1 MATVTLT
8 PGTLTPPACYPTEQA
23 RLDAYTAA
31 ILATISGGIQWQD
44 GTGAPGDVALY
55 WLRQGLSG
63 GPGLEPLKW
72 SIPDAAWT
80 RWLSSLHNAGTPG
93 GSSNAYTYTQSPAA
107 PPAEAYRLG
116 ATYIFKAT
124 FANTGAATLSV
135 DGLTAVSIKKRGTVD
150 LEQNDI
156 TSGKVVV
163 VVHDGTNF
171 QMVSPE
177 RPAPPPYEKS
187 AVEMLGLPG
196 FGTMSSQ
203 GHGLTAL
210 PDQVT
215 AYFVCV
221 TAEHGYAVGDRI
233 MPWDVSMD
241 YNKPNDEDP
250 DGKTAYKI
258 AFDAVNIFVTCV
270 ENLTSTSKIK
280 LYDKTSGQPKDFTPA
295 NWKLRFFSIR
305 YTL

>member
-8 PGTLTPPACYPTEQA
+8 PGTLLQPACYPTEQA
-23 RLDAYTAA
+23 RFDAYVAA
-31 ILATISGGIQWQD
+31 IQASISGGIQWD
-44 GTGAPGDVALY
+44 AATGAPGDVGLY
-55 WLRQGLSG
+55 WLRLDGVNARV
-63 GPGLEPLKW
+63 LEPLKY
-72 SIPDAAWT
+72 STPDGAWA

-107 PPAEAYRLG
+107 PSAEAYRLG
-116 ATYIFKAT
+116 ATYVFKAT
-124 FANTGAATLSV
+124 FANTGPATLSV
-135 DGLTAVSIKKRGTVD
+135 DGNAAVSIKKRGAAN

-156 TSGKVVV
+156 LSGQMVV

-171 QMVSPE
+171 QLVSPE
-177 RPAPPPYEKS
+177 RPPLAPYEKS

-196 FGTMSSQ
+196 FGVMSSQ
-203 GHGLTAL
+203 AHGLTAM

-215 AYFVCV
+215 AYLVCV

-233 MPWDVSMD
+233 MPWDVSFD
-241 YNKPNDEDP
+241 YAQGTDIDP

-258 AFDAVNIFVTCV
+258 TFDAVNVFVTCM
-270 ENLTSTSKIK
+270 ENPGTSSKIK
-280 LYDKTSGQPKDFTPA
+280 LYDKTSGQPKDFTAA
-295 NWKLRFFSIR
+295 NWKMRFFSIR